1 MTFGGQGRLSPPQPT
16 VALRR
21 SASPA
26 RSPSSHGRSPTDESQ
41 QVDAFDDGAE
51 DSDEDLFGEGRGED
65 AGPRSAAAGT
75 AATANSEAAATSAGV
90 GDGDEAVELER
101 PYAECTLTV
110 SIGKTTIGK
119 DSAIGLW
126 THHKAPDLEKLGV
139 KRMRELLIEKAEGVV
154 SAADK
159 GRISSDEP
167 PVVYYYDRAKGGR
180 NGGNPTNVSTPN
192 ILQTP
197 TQLQALLKAA
207 RPSKRKR
214 ADAYDNGQIGFAVS
228 FVRGTARATQ
238 AQTPAGAAAAAAAA
252 AADEDARGDGVVVRP
267 TLKHPIYFDPIKN
280 VPVTVDPQCEK
291 MQPSSAIVRKST
303 HTIALDGTMG
313 GEMGRLQNF
322 VEELVSELPQ
332 AQASYYNTAGSVYIC
347 QGSRNPENNLE
358 VVSSDVL
365 VYSQLVGT
373 RRPSRYTDEPKEIFV
388 SFPAAHNAP
397 GAMPQPTTTAR
408 YTPLKTGSD
417 SQSAEAHD
425 EANLPP
431 QLQSVEGRR
440 VLASA
445 RQASAAQ
452 ENSYMSFLHLCI
464 TDRGCKIYLDE
475 AHMKA
480 IVKVMAQNGA
490 RAEEKTIPPLVNG
503 ATWIGSGLES
513 LPWEEKE
520 YSSPSE
526 KRVHDL
532 LIIALVPSPRH
543 TMSIMIRTLE

>member
-214 ADAYDNGQIGFAVS
+214 ARLV
-228 FVRGTARATQ
+228 
-238 AQTPAGAAAAAAAA
+238 
-252 AADEDARGDGVVVRP
+252 
-267 TLKHPIYFDPIKN
+267 L
-280 VPVTVDPQCEK
+280 
-291 MQPSSAIVRKST
+291 
-303 HTIALDGTMG
+303 LLL
-313 GEMGRLQNF
+313 RLQ
-322 VEELVSELPQ
+322 LPQ
-332 AQASYYNTAGSVYIC
+332 MRMRVVTASWCARRSSTPSTSTR
-347 QGSRNPENNLE
+347 SRMC
-358 VVSSDVL
+358 
-365 VYSQLVGT
+365 
-373 RRPSRYTDEPKEIFV
+373 RSRWT
-388 SFPAAHNAP
+388 
-397 GAMPQPTTTAR
+397 
-408 YTPLKTGSD
+408 L
-417 SQSAEAHD
+417 
-425 EANLPP
+425 
-431 QLQSVEGRR
+431 
-440 VLASA
+440 SA
-445 RQASAAQ
+445 RRCS
-452 ENSYMSFLHLCI
+452 
-464 TDRGCKIYLDE
+464 R
-475 AHMKA
+475 
-480 IVKVMAQNGA
+480 
-490 RAEEKTIPPLVNG
+490 
-503 ATWIGSGLES
+503 
-513 LPWEEKE
+513 
-520 YSSPSE
+520 
-526 KRVHDL
+526 
-532 LIIALVPSPRH
+532 PRP
-543 TMSIMIRTLE
+543 